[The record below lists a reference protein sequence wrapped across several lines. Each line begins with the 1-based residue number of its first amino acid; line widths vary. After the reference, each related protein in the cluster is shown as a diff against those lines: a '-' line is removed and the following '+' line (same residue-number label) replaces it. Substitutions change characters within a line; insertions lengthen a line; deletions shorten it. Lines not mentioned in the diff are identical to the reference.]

1 MPDLLVQDID
11 ATLYASLT
19 KWAAEQGRPVSELAR
34 NILAAAE
41 RCRDMS
47 GDFDDR
53 TVRDIRRNRDSGC
66 GLCDELDP
74 LFAPGYASAG
84 AARDRRG

>member
-11 ATLYASLT
+11 GPLYARLT
-19 KWAAEQGRPVSELAR
+19 RWAAEQDRPVSALAR
-34 NILAAAE
+34 DILAAAE

-47 GDFDDR
+47 ADLDDR
-53 TVRDIRRNRDSGC
+53 IVRDIRRNRDSGC

-74 LFAPGYASAG
+74 LFAPAYASAVRNR
-84 AARDRRG
+84 RD